1 MMMSLRDD
9 DDDDRFFFC
18 VCSCV
23 VFAGMRGALFSS
35 SLVRAKERCERERER
50 MENARLF
57 FSHDCT
63 DVCTAHFNQ
72 SSRSN

>member
-1 MMMSLRDD
+1 MMSLRDD
-9 DDDDRFFFC
+9 DDDDDRFFFCVCSC

-50 MENARLF
+50 EREDGKRETLLLARRLY
-57 FSHDCT
+57 
-63 DVCTAHFNQ
+63 
-72 SSRSN
+72 